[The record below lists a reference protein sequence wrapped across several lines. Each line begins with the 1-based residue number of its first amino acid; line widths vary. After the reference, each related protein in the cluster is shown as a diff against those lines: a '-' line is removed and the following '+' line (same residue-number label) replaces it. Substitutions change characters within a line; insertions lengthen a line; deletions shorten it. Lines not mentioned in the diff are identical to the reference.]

1 MERPSY
7 GGAPGAAVKW
17 RQAGGWRRHFTDP
30 TTMAAPATAMKDP
43 LTDPGR
49 APRRAIQ
56 RLLRSVFGMQRLR
69 AGQQEVID
77 SVLAGRDTLA
87 IMPTGSGKSLCY
99 QLPASLLPGATLV
112 VSPLISLMKD
122 QLEKLHALGITAVQ
136 LNSSLTRAEEDDALA
151 TIARGGKLIIFCT
164 PERLA
169 MPEFLALLSPAPPVL
184 AVIDEAHC
192 ISQWGHD
199 FRPAYLEI
207 AAALRAL
214 GRPPVLALTATAT
227 EEVTADIRAQL
238 DATRLHVVSTGIY
251 RANLRYRVIQ
261 VTNAGE
267 KQDEVLRLLR
277 ETPGVGIVYAATV
290 KAVEDLTARLE
301 ELGESVTCYH
311 GKLAARE
318 RQQHQDLF
326 MGGERRIMV
335 ATNAFGMGIDKPD
348 TRFVIH
354 VQVPANLEAYYQ
366 ESGRAGR
373 DGLPADCTLLYF
385 QEDKR
390 VQQFF
395 LAKHYPTAEELAAIV
410 AAAQE
415 LPATFR
421 ADALQAALPEFSDG
435 HLKVCLKLLKDG
447 KLLRQDRKLG
457 YSLKAPSAKT
467 PTYAQLA
474 QIYVDKQERDKQ
486 ALEQMVAYAQSGLCR
501 WKLLLDYFGDA
512 GDFERCCTCDNCLSP
527 PALAQPMALD
537 DIVLPELS
545 AAPPVPLITVGSRVR
560 VPRYQIGTVLSV
572 AGDQVTIAFPENTTR
587 TFMAEFVAPA

>member
-1 MERPSY
+1 MANTISAVNE
-7 GGAPGAAVKW
+7 PGSA
-17 RQAGGWRRHFTDP
+17 RQR
-30 TTMAAPATAMKDP
+30 K
-43 LTDPGR
+43 
-49 APRRAIQ
+49 IQ
-56 RLLRSVFGMQRLR
+56 RLLRSVFGIARLR
-69 AGQQEVID
+69 PGQQEVID

-99 QLPASLLPGATLV
+99 QLPAALSACATLV

-136 LNSSLTRAEEDDALA
+136 LNSSLPRAEEDAA
-151 TIARGGKLIIFCT
+151 IARIAQRGKLIIFCT
-164 PERLA
+164 PERLSNTA
-169 MPEFLALLSPAPPVL
+169 FLSLLASAPPSLV
-184 AVIDEAHC
+184 VIDEAHC

-199 FRPAYLEI
+199 FRPAYLDI

-227 EEVTADIRAQL
+227 GEVMADIDTQL
-238 DATRLHVVSTGIY
+238 EARKLHVINTGIY

-261 VTNAGE
+261 VTNAAE
-267 KQDEVLRLLR
+267 KQDSVLRLLR
-277 ETPGVGIVYAATV
+277 ETAGVGIVYAATV
-290 KAVEDLTARLE
+290 KAVEDLAARLA

-311 GKLAARE
+311 GKLAARD
-318 RQQHQDLF
+318 RQHNQDLF
-326 MGGERRIMV
+326 MNGERRIMV

-354 VQVPANLEAYYQ
+354 LQVPANLEAYYQ

-395 LAKHYPTAEELAAIV
+395 LAKHYPMAEELAAIV
-410 AAAQE
+410 AAAQD
-415 LPATFR
+415 LPATVTF
-421 ADALQAALPEFSDG
+421 AALASSLPEFSDG

-457 YSLKAPSAKT
+457 YSLKAPSAKS
-467 PTYAQLA
+467 PSYAQLA

-512 GDFERCCTCDNCLSP
+512 GDFARCCTCDNCQSP
-527 PALAQPMALD
+527 PALAAPITLD
-537 DIVLPELS
+537 ELPP
-545 AAPPVPLITVGSRVR
+545 APAPAHAHVPAPGSQIAVGSRVR

>member
-1 MERPSY
+1 MMTTTTSATQES
-7 GGAPGAAVKW
+7 GSA
-17 RQAGGWRRHFTDP
+17 RQR
-30 TTMAAPATAMKDP
+30 K
-43 LTDPGR
+43 
-49 APRRAIQ
+49 IQ
-56 RLLRSVFGMQRLR
+56 RLLRGVFGVARLR

-99 QLPASLLPGATLV
+99 QLPAALLPGATVV

-122 QLEKLHALGITAVQ
+122 QLEKLRQLGITAVQ
-136 LNSSLTRAEEDDALA
+136 FNSSLSRAEEDAA
-151 TIARGGKLIIFCT
+151 SARIGEGGRIIIFCT

-169 MPEFLALLSPAPPVL
+169 NPAFLSLLGAAPPSLV
-184 AVIDEAHC
+184 VIDEAHC

-227 EEVTADIRAQL
+227 GEVMADIDAQL
-238 DATRLHVVSTGIY
+238 EARKLHVVNTGIY
-251 RANLRYRVIQ
+251 RTNLRYRVIQ
-261 VTNAGE
+261 VTNAAE
-267 KQDEVLRLLR
+267 KHDSVLRLLR
-277 ETPGVGIVYAATV
+277 ETAGVGIVYAATV
-290 KAVEDLTARLE
+290 KVVEDLTARLQ
-301 ELGESVTCYH
+301 ELGESVACYH
-311 GKLAARE
+311 GKLAARD
-318 RQQHQDLF
+318 RQHNQDLF
-326 MGGERRIMV
+326 MNGERRLMV

-348 TRFVIH
+348 TRFVLH
-354 VQVPANLEAYYQ
+354 LQVPANLEAYYQ

-390 VQQFF
+390 VQQYF
-395 LAKHYPTAEELAAIV
+395 LAKHYPTAAELAAIV
-410 AAAQE
+410 AAAQD

-421 ADALQAALPEFSDG
+421 ADALQSALPELSAG

-457 YSLKAPSAKT
+457 YSLKPPSARAAKA

-474 QIYVDKQERDKQ
+474 QVYVDKQERDKQ
-486 ALEQMVAYAQSGLCR
+486 ALEQMVAYAQSGFCR
-501 WKLLLDYFGDA
+501 WKLLLEYFGDA

-527 PALAQPMALD
+527 PALATPIVLD
-537 DIVLPELS
+537 DGAETQ
-545 AAPPVPLITVGSRVR
+545 APAVPAEPLIAVGSRVR
-560 VPRYQIGTVLSV
+560 VPRFDIGTVLSV

>member
-1 MERPSY
+1 MTTISATQES
-7 GGAPGAAVKW
+7 GSA
-17 RQAGGWRRHFTDP
+17 RQR
-30 TTMAAPATAMKDP
+30 K
-43 LTDPGR
+43 
-49 APRRAIQ
+49 IQ
-56 RLLRSVFGMQRLR
+56 RLLRAVFGVARLR

-99 QLPASLLPGATLV
+99 QLPAALLPGATLV

-122 QLEKLHALGITAVQ
+122 QLEKLQQLGITAVQ
-136 LNSSLTRAEEDDALA
+136 LNSSLSRAEDDAA
-151 TIARGGKLIIFCT
+151 IARIAQGGRLIIFCT
-164 PERLA
+164 PERLTNPA
-169 MPEFLALLSPAPPVL
+169 FLSLLGAVPPSLV
-184 AVIDEAHC
+184 VIDEAHC

-227 EEVTADIRAQL
+227 GEVTADIDAQL
-238 DATRLHVVSTGIY
+238 EARKLQVINTGIY
-251 RANLRYRVIQ
+251 RANLRYRVMQ

-267 KQDEVLRLLR
+267 KQDAVLRLLR
-277 ETPGVGIVYAATV
+277 ETAGVGIVYAATV

-301 ELGESVTCYH
+301 EAGESVTCYH

-318 RQQHQDLF
+318 RQLHQDLF
-326 MGGERRIMV
+326 MGGARRIMV

-354 VQVPANLEAYYQ
+354 LQVPANLEAYYQ

-385 QEDKR
+385 QQDKR

-395 LAKHYPTAEELAAIV
+395 LAKHYPTEGELAAIV

-415 LPATFR
+415 LPATF
-421 ADALQAALPEFSDG
+421 AFAALASGLPEFSAG

-457 YSLKAPSAKT
+457 YSLKAPTAKSLS
-467 PTYAQLA
+467 YAQLA
-474 QIYVDKQERDKQ
+474 HIYVDKQERDRQ
-486 ALEQMVAYAQSGLCR
+486 ALEQMVAYAQSGFCR
-501 WKLLLDYFGDA
+501 WKLLLEYFGDA
-512 GDFERCCTCDNCLSP
+512 GDFKRCCTCDNCQSP
-527 PALAQPMALD
+527 PALAAPITLDELPPALAQAQP
-537 DIVLPELS
+537 S
-545 AAPPVPLITVGSRVR
+545 SPLLAVGSRVR
-560 VPRYQIGTVLSV
+560 VPRYQVGTVLLV

>member
-1 MERPSY
+1 MANTISAVNE
-7 GGAPGAAVKW
+7 PGSA
-17 RQAGGWRRHFTDP
+17 RQR
-30 TTMAAPATAMKDP
+30 K
-43 LTDPGR
+43 
-49 APRRAIQ
+49 IQ
-56 RLLRSVFGMQRLR
+56 RLLRSVFGIARLR
-69 AGQQEVID
+69 PGQQEVID

-99 QLPASLLPGATLV
+99 QIPASLLPGATVV

-122 QLEKLHALGITAVQ
+122 QLEKLSSLGITAVQ
-136 LNSSLTRAEEDDALA
+136 LNSSLSRAEEQEAIA
-151 TIARGGKLIIFCT
+151 TIEAGGKVIIFCT

-169 MPEFLALLSPAPPVL
+169 TAEFLALLAARPPSLV
-184 AVIDEAHC
+184 VIDEAHC

-227 EEVTADIRAQL
+227 PEVVDDIGAQL
-238 DATRLHVVSTGIY
+238 ATRKLHVVNTGIY
-251 RANLRYRVIQ
+251 RENLRYRVIQ

-267 KQDEVLRLLR
+267 KEDEVLRLLR
-277 ETPGVGIVYAATV
+277 ESDGVGIIYAATV
-290 KAVEDLTARLE
+290 KAVEALTARLQ

-311 GKLAARE
+311 GKLPARE
-318 RQQHQDLF
+318 RKEHQELF
-326 MGGERRIMV
+326 MQGERRIMV

-354 VQVPANLEAYYQ
+354 LQVPANLEAYYQ

-390 VQQFF
+390 LQQFF
-395 LAKHYPTAEELAAIV
+395 LAKHYPTATELAAIV
-410 AAAQE
+410 LEAQE
-415 LPATFR
+415 LPATF
-421 ADALQAALPEFSDG
+421 AFDALAARLPEFSDG

-457 YSLKAPSAKT
+457 YGLKAATANTPS
-467 PTYAQLA
+467 YAQLE
-474 QIYVDKQERDKQ
+474 QIYIEKQERDRQ
-486 ALEQMVAYAQSGLCR
+486 SLEQMVAYAQSGFCR

-512 GDFERCCTCDNCLSP
+512 GGFERCCTCDNCLSP
-527 PALAQPMALD
+527 PA
-537 DIVLPELS
+537 VS
-545 AAPPVPLITVGSRVR
+545 APITVDESSPLGQLMSAEAPPVPMIAVGSRVR
-560 VPRYQIGTVLSV
+560 VPRFDIGTVLSV
-572 AGDQVTIAFPENTTR
+572 AGDQVTIEFPEHMTK